1 MNFAGRC
8 KSFIMAISL
17 ISCSNGG
24 NGTSGVSKEEYS
36 LDRCWRDSVTD
47 KFAAFLVLSDNGD
60 YSTPYVIS
68 ARCEVSGE
76 YQSYGEFVLR
86 HLEDVNF
93 MNSARVLEN
102 SLNVSRIRDNEAS
115 DQMTPD
121 SQSVVYYIS
130 ADASRATT
138 SSDTYYQLR
147 HVLSVQRTGLSFR
160 SFLSLSQ
167 EDRRS
172 LVARLTSTRS
182 R

>member
-8 KSFIMAISL
+8 KSFIIAISL
-17 ISCSNGG
+17 VSCSNGG
-24 NGTSGVSKEEYS
+24 NSMSRVSKEEYS
-36 LDRCWRDSVTD
+36 LDWCWRDSVTGN
-47 KFAAFLVLSDNGD
+47 FTAFVVLSDNGD

-86 HLEDVNF
+86 HLEDVKF
-93 MNSARVLEN
+93 MNSASALEN
-102 SLNVSRIRDNEAS
+102 ALNVSRIRDNEAS
-115 DQMTPD
+115 DQATPD
-121 SQSVVYYIS
+121 PQSVVYYIS

-138 SSDTYYQLR
+138 SSDTYYQLL
-147 HVLSVQRTGLSFR
+147 HVLSVQRTDISFR

-167 EDRRS
+167 EDRGS